1 MKRSSL
7 KKDTLY
13 RAVIALGYTG
23 AMTLLI
29 FSKVFQTAVL
39 IFTGALMTTIFYKLI
54 K

>member
-1 MKRSSL
+1 MKRSKL

-29 FSKVFQTAVL
+29 FSKVFQVTVL
-39 IFTGALMTTIFYKLI
+39 VFTGIVITTLFYKLI

>member
-1 MKRSSL
+1 MKRSKL

-29 FSKVFQTAVL
+29 FSKVFQILIL
-39 IFTGALMTTIFYKLI
+39 IFTGFLITALFYKLI

>member
-1 MKRSSL
+1 MNRSRLKR
-7 KKDTLY
+7 DTLY

-29 FSKVFQTAVL
+29 FSKFVQLMVVILAGF
-39 IFTGALMTTIFYKLI
+39 LMTLLFYKLI